1 MFMWRTMFSIST
13 IASSTRM
20 PVESVIARKL
30 TRLSE
35 KPRMSIA
42 QKAGKIDSGS
52 DTAAM
57 IGRADVAQEQE
68 HHDDG
73 ERRAL
78 EQRLQRRVDNCP
90 W

>member
-1 MFMWRTMFSIST
+1 
-13 IASSTRM
+13 M

-57 IGRADVAQEQE
+57 IVARMSRRNRNTTMTASAAPSNSVCMRGIVIA
-68 HHDDG
+68 DG
-73 ERRAL
+73 EIDRG
-78 EQRLQRRVDNCP
+78 VDQA
-90 W
+90 